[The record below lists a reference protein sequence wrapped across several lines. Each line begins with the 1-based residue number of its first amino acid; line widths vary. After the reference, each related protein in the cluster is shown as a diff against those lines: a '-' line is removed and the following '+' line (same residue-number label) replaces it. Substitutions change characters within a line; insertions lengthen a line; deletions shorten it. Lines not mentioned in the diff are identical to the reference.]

1 MGGKSSQMNNQS
13 TEDLRR
19 RLGNVDQ
26 IRDLLFGSTLAEY
39 EQRFLQYDQQ
49 LKQMDAKLTE
59 LNTETSDRLNRLR
72 TDLSSEIQ
80 IGFEKLNSQVHQL
93 QLHNTEHSRKSQS
106 IEQRY
111 AQEIES
117 VKQSLTDQTQF
128 LKKDLIQTR
137 QQLQAEIVD
146 LSEKLTQALSSEVAK
161 VHHTKLSQVDLA
173 DILFELCLKL
183 KNGDTEISIADPATP
198 NLASPEAEAH
208 KKTNISADIKFL
220 AVLMLFGCLK
230 GMIDS
235 RSKRLVYG

>member
-1 MGGKSSQMNNQS
+1 MNNQS

-49 LKQMDAKLTE
+49 LKQMDARLTE
-59 LNTETSDRLNRLR
+59 LNTETCDRLNRLR
-72 TDLSSEIQ
+72 TDLSSEMQ
-80 IGFEKLNSQVHQL
+80 IGFEKLNNQVHQL
-93 QLHNTEHSRKSQS
+93 QLNNTEHSRKSQS
-106 IEQRY
+106 IEQRC

-128 LKKDLIQTR
+128 LKKDLTQTR
-137 QQLQAEIVD
+137 LQMQAEIVD
-146 LSEKLTQALSSEVAK
+146 LSEKLTQALYSEVVK

-183 KNGDTEISIADPATP
+183 KNNGADILAADPAAP
-198 NLASPEAEAH
+198 SNESP
-208 KKTNISADIKFL
+208 
-220 AVLMLFGCLK
+220 
-230 GMIDS
+230 
-235 RSKRLVYG
+235 